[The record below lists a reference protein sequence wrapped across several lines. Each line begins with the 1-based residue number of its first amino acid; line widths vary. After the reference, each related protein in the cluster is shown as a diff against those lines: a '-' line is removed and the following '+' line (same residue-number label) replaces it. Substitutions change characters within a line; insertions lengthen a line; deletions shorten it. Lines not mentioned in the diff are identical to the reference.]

1 MSNYLL
7 TCVLAI
13 LLHEL
18 AHVALAYAC
27 GLRVKRMGISWI
39 GPYLVRE
46 QGTAVIN
53 ICVTLAGPIMNLAMA
68 VVFWRTA
75 VLFAQ
80 VNLILGAYNL
90 LPFVPQTDGRR
101 AWNVLPTAG
110 RTP

>member
-1 MSNYLL
+1 VSNYLL